1 MSNKMWT
8 VLQIC
13 CGVAIVVIMILGFTV
28 FGEQQSDGSFIAVRN
43 PFTVFLGFF
52 LLFCGFF
59 LVLAHVRKR
68 TGELT
73 LKTFLLTAL
82 WLGGIALL
90 LSVTSYLR
98 H

>member
-1 MSNKMWT
+1 MSNKTWT

-13 CGVAIVVIMILGFTV
+13 CGVAIVVIVILGFTV
-28 FGEQQSDGSFIAVRN
+28 FGEQQDDGSFVAVRN
-43 PFTVFLGFF
+43 PFTIFLGFF
-52 LLFCGFF
+52 SLFCGFF
-59 LVLAHVRKR
+59 LVLAHFRKR

-82 WLGGIALL
+82 WYGCIALL